1 MVLQLESN
9 GEQRLSLLK
18 PEFGDQS
25 NDPLPELP
33 KSWVGVEVQPFTA
46 SLAKDIGLPGAGF
59 RIARIYPG
67 SPLGAAGAAVGD
79 LLVALDGAA
88 AEACQRQFVGGFRP
102 ARARPD
108 GWHHARVLTPC
119 ARARRSEFEVTVQPS
134 PVETSGLAHAGRD
147 RLRAQLA

>member
-33 KSWVGVEVQPFTA
+33 KSWVGVEVQPFTV
-46 SLAKDIGLPGAGF
+46 SLARESACQCGS

-67 SPLGAAGAAVGD
+67 SPWAQPARKSAICCDAGW
-79 LLVALDGAA
+79 LA
-88 AEACQRQFVGGFRP
+88 AEAGQR
-102 ARARPD
+102 
-108 GWHHARVLTPC
+108 
-119 ARARRSEFEVTVQPS
+119 
-134 PVETSGLAHAGRD
+134 
-147 RLRAQLA
+147 